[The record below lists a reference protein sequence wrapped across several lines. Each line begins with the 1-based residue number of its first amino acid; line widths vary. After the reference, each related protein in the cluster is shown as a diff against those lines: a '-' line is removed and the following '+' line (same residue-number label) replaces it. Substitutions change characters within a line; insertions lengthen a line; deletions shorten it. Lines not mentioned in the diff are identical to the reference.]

1 MSTPT
6 RSLPASPNLEHLRK
20 QAKDLQRDHQNGRAE
35 ALGRIRDFL
44 PKLSS
49 AGLAEVAS
57 AVVSRTDAQLVIAR
71 EYGFASWPLLAQ
83 AVEAPPPPTQSLK
96 SVIEQ
101 GDVTAITEMLQQNPH
116 LRDQE
121 FGWTDHKGRQRRITP
136 IRFAHAR
143 DQLASFSAL
152 RDAGADMRQFNLALW
167 NNAYNLNLP
176 QVKRLLTLGVDPNR
190 GMAVSQTRLGPRRY
204 DVVNALI
211 DAGAEFE
218 DGPRMDI
225 HRGRLD
231 ALERRLQ
238 KDPSLGHQL
247 FEDSLAGQEP
257 MVHLSGEIGPLRG
270 TLLHIAAA
278 HNDLAS
284 LELLLRHGAN
294 IDRPAPDREDGSG
307 GQTPIYF
314 TIGRAMAWSPGAPA
328 DTPAYET
335 CWDSFEFLSEKGAD
349 LSVQARCL
357 INGTIRKVTPLG
369 YALARRES
377 LRSRAPRPQ
386 VREMDREIDRLQEL
400 GASDS
405 AAG

>member
-1 MSTPT
+1 
-6 RSLPASPNLEHLRK
+6 
-20 QAKDLQRDHQNGRAE
+20 
-35 ALGRIRDFL
+35 
-44 PKLSS
+44 
-49 AGLAEVAS
+49 
-57 AVVSRTDAQLVIAR
+57 
-71 EYGFASWPLLAQ
+71 
-83 AVEAPPPPTQSLK
+83 
-96 SVIEQ
+96 
-101 GDVTAITEMLQQNPH
+101 
-116 LRDQE
+116 
-121 FGWTDHKGRQRRITP
+121 
-136 IRFAHAR
+136 
-143 DQLASFSAL
+143 
-152 RDAGADMRQFNLALW
+152 
-167 NNAYNLNLP
+167 
-176 QVKRLLTLGVDPNR
+176 
-190 GMAVSQTRLGPRRY
+190 
-204 DVVNALI
+204 
-211 DAGAEFE
+211 
-218 DGPRMDI
+218 MDI

>member
-44 PKLSS
+44 PKLSG

-257 MVHLSGEIGPLRG
+257 MVHLSGRC
-270 TLLHIAAA
+270 TQ
-278 HNDLAS
+278 
-284 LELLLRHGAN
+284 
-294 IDRPAPDREDGSG
+294 RPGFS
-307 GQTPIYF
+307 
-314 TIGRAMAWSPGAPA
+314 GAPA
-328 DTPAYET
+328 TARGKHRQACTRPRRWLWRPDT
-335 CWDSFEFLSEKGAD
+335 D
-349 LSVQARCL
+349 LLHHWACDGLESRSS
-357 INGTIRKVTPLG
+357 RG
-369 YALARRES
+369 YAG
-377 LRSRAPRPQ
+377 LRN
-386 VREMDREIDRLQEL
+386 VL
-400 GASDS
+400 GFLRVLV
-405 AAG
+405 GEGR